1 MINNIWHTDIN
12 VLPNKEYDWGIL
24 VYYKTVEP
32 KFLRVEEYNPN
43 DNAGVEMWAYQRD
56 ILQLQEEN
64 LKYKQ
69 VLEKCF
75 EIAESERGN
84 GQLQTSDVKPT
95 DLIMNEINNV
105 LKKDQ

>member
-1 MINNIWHTDIN
+1 
-12 VLPNKEYDWGIL
+12 
-24 VYYKTVEP
+24 
-32 KFLRVEEYNPN
+32 
-43 DNAGVEMWAYQRD
+43 MWAYQRD

-75 EIAESERGN
+75 EIAKSERGN
-84 GQLQTSDVKPT
+84 GQLQTSDIRPT
-95 DLIMNEINNV
+95 DLIINEINNV